1 MDKALKIGRLIAFVA
16 EIVMA
21 TFVVADSIDN
31 LTAKRKAAKDTDN
44 NGKPAESKA
53 AAQA

>member
-1 MDKALKIGRLIAFVA
+1 MDKALKIGRLIAYVA
-16 EIVMA
+16 ETVMA
-21 TFVVADSIDN
+21 TFVVADTIDN
-31 LTAKRKAAKDTDN
+31 LASKHRTAKETDN